1 MFNSA
6 KFIGGF
12 LGSLLLAFPLL
23 AEPLQYKL
31 GRTAT
36 DKEIAGWDISIGP
49 DGSNLPEAKGTVP
62 QGEKLYQTNALTAME
77 NLERPLD
84 DGPF

>member
-12 LGSLLLAFPLL
+12 LGSLLLVSPLL
-23 AEPLQYKL
+23 AEPLQHKL
-31 GRTAT
+31 GRIAT

-49 DGSNLPEAKGTVP
+49 DGSNLPEA
-62 QGEKLYQTNALTAME
+62 
-77 NLERPLD
+77 
-84 DGPF
+84 